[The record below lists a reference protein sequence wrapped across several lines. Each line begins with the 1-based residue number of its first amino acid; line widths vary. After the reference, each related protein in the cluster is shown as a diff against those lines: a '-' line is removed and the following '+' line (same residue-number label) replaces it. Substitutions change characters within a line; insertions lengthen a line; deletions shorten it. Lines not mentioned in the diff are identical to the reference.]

1 MIEPR
6 PGRTVTGMQVGQP
19 SRTAMATAQ
28 SRAYHQ
34 LADEPRIFTD
44 PLAVR
49 IVGEEAARDNPFD
62 KGVDPELARR
72 RRLFLATRSRFA
84 DDTVAE
90 AVAGGTRQVVVLGAG
105 MDTAAYRNPHP
116 DVRFFEVDHPDTQA
130 WKRNRLSEAGIEV
143 PHSMT
148 FAPVDFHRDD
158 LADALAQAGLDR
170 ARSAVYVWLGVVV
183 YLEHDAIA
191 ETLRYIAGQGGGADL
206 VFDYSYPPDAGQQAR
221 GKRVAAVGEPWVSFF
236 TEEQMRSELESA
248 GFTDI
253 EDHSGIALVRSYADL
268 PADGPALPGP
278 HLVRARTAVND

>member
-1 MIEPR
+1 MITLQ

-19 SRTAMATAQ
+19 STTAMATARA
-28 SRAYHQ
+28 RAYHQ

-62 KGVDPELARR
+62 KDVDPELARR
-72 RRLFLATRSRFA
+72 RRLFLAARSRFA

-90 AVAGGTRQVVVLGAG
+90 AVADGARQVVVLGAG
-105 MDTAAYRNPHP
+105 MDTAAYRNPHA
-116 DVRFFEVDHPDTQA
+116 DVQFFEVDHPDTQA
-130 WKRNRLSEAGIEV
+130 WKRHRLSEAGIEV
-143 PHSMT
+143 PDSMK
-148 FAPVDFHRDD
+148 FSPVDFTRDN

-183 YLEHDAIA
+183 YLEHAAIA
-191 ETLRYIAGQGGGADL
+191 ETLRYIAGQGGGAIV

-221 GKRVAAVGEPWVSFF
+221 GKRVAAVGEPWISFF
-236 TEEQMRSELESA
+236 TDEQMRGELESA

-253 EDHSGIALVRSYADL
+253 EDLPGFALVRSYADL
-268 PADGPALPGP
+268 PGTGPALPGP
-278 HLVRARTAVND
+278 HLVRARS